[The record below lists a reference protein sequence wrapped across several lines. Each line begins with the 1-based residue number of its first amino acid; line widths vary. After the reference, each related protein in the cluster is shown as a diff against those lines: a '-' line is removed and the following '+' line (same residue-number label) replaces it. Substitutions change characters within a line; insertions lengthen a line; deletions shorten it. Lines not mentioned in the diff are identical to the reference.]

1 MSRCSTKD
9 GGILSV
15 TTALKH
21 FFFAGLAVQA
31 VLGSFFFLL
40 NLPTQ
45 RLGAVLKKTRQSPSC
60 PPPSS
65 SCVPPEASNSLEYD
79 TFLLV
84 LILSEKDKVAER
96 QAARDTWMSKVAY
109 NKKRTMVKFIVG
121 IMSEN
126 DNSTLKL
133 KGEVDV
139 NGDIVFIP
147 WIGAGFEGVNLKRVL
162 EWARTHISFRY
173 LMKVK
178 GDVYVMIEEVVQ
190 SLETLDTS
198 GPLIWGSILFDGD
211 EYKNVENGLPFT
223 SESDSLFGFP
233 IPKSPGYVMS
243 KSIVHAIF
251 VDEYNT
257 PVKLFSKED
266 ITLGLWLSTFNIEY
280 RKLSVYVHTGEK
292 PLCPNDKSAVMMY
305 QYADP
310 VEGFHKLHMCLK
322 V

>member
-1 MSRCSTKD
+1 M
-9 GGILSV
+9 
-15 TTALKH
+15 
-21 FFFAGLAVQA
+21 
-31 VLGSFFFLL
+31 
-40 NLPTQ
+40 
-45 RLGAVLKKTRQSPSC
+45 
-60 PPPSS
+60 
-65 SCVPPEASNSLEYD
+65 PPEASNSLEYD

-121 IMSEN
+121 IMGEN

-133 KGEVDV
+133 KGEVDA

-147 WIGAGFEGVNLKRVL
+147 WIGTGFEGVNLKRVL